1 MDDRNSLDPKNQKD
15 KPGEGQS
22 GEKTLTEKEEDE
34 AGGQNKNT
42 PGPVYDV

>member
-1 MDDRNSLDPKNQKD
+1 MEDRNGMNPEGQKD
-15 KPGEGQS
+15 KPGQDQG

-34 AGGQNKNT
+34 AGGRNKNT